1 MNLNTSTLLEI
12 FTKVIIIFLI
22 LPVHEYAHA
31 WAAHKMGDDI
41 PDDSQ

>member
-22 LPVHEYAHA
+22 LPLMHGQLTK
-31 WAAHKMGDDI
+31 WGTIPLRI
-41 PDDSQ
+41 PDDLQ